1 MEYIKTTWKDRL
13 VERPNTFEVQENPD
27 GTITLIPTPGT
38 VTQAGTPVNATN
50 LNKIEDG
57 IATLETNV
65 TTHLAEDVSDVDGVH
80 GLKIETGTF
89 APTISGSTTAGS
101 PEYGVRHGS
110 YYKIGNLVHCD
121 VFVKVTDLG
130 GASGAI
136 LISLPFTSKTSLNRY
151 SSVALGQYDG
161 VLLPDGFS
169 QVMGQVASG
178 TNFVRFTSSSY
189 NNEATMV
196 LNNNYVTS
204 TFGAMLSVNYEI

>member
-1 MEYIKTTWKDRL
+1 MAYIKTTWKDRL
-13 VERPNTFEVQENPD
+13 VERPNTFDVVENPD
-27 GTITLIPTPGT
+27 GSITLIPKTGV
-38 VTQAGTPVNATN
+38 VTDAGTPVNAAN
-50 LNKIEDG
+50 LNKLED
-57 IATLETNV
+57 ATAA
-65 TTHLAEDVSDVDGVH
+65 HLAETATDVDGVH

-101 PEYGVRHGS
+101 PTYGVRHGS

-130 GASGAI
+130 GASGSI
-136 LISLPFTSKTSLNRY
+136 LISLPFTSKTSLNKY
-151 SSVALGQYDG
+151 ASVALGQYDG

-196 LNNNYVTS
+196 LNNYYVTS
-204 TFGAMLSVNYEI
+204 AFGAMLSVSYEI